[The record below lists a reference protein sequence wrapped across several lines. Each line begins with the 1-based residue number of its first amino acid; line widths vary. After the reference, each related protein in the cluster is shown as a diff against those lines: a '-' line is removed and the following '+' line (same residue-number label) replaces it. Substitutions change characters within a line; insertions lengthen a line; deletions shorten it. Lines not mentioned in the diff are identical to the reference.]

1 MELIA
6 VLGRT
11 AAFSFAA
18 GVNLYATVAML
29 GLAARFDWVDLPAQF
44 AAFDNPWVIGAALL
58 LYMVEFFADKVPYVD
73 TLWDLLHT
81 AIRPLGGALIA
92 VVSLGE
98 APPAVQALAALFGGT
113 LAAGSHFT
121 KAGTR
126 AAVNTS
132 PEPVSNWLLSIAE
145 DGFVV
150 GLGVL
155 AFTYPAAALAVVVL
169 LAVLIA
175 VCAGALVRAIRRRM
189 ARGSVAAAQAT

>member
-6 VLGRT
+6 TLGRT

-44 AAFDNPWVIGAALL
+44 AAFDNPWVIGTALA
-58 LYMVEFFADKVPYVD
+58 LYAVEFFADKIPYVD

-92 VVSLGE
+92 VASLGE
-98 APPAVQALAALFGGT
+98 ASPALQGLAALAGGT
-113 LAAGSHFT
+113 LAAGSHLT

-132 PEPVSNWLLSIAE
+132 PEPVSNWLLSLAE
-145 DGFVV
+145 DGFVIAL
-150 GLGVL
+150 GLL
-155 AFTYPAAALAVVVL
+155 AMSYPVAALAVVTVL
-169 LAVLIA
+169 AIVIGA
-175 VCAGALVRAIRRRM
+175 CAAALVRAIRRRF
-189 ARGSVAAAQAT
+189 ARGPLPAAQPS